1 MDSVTEVG
9 PSSSLI
15 SPSSNQSEQK
25 DLFDFSGQAPKVQRN
40 PNEGFQQVK

>member
-40 PNEGFQQVK
+40 ANEGFQQVK